1 MAVPASGQLSLSRV
15 HREFIY
21 NDYDA
26 STAPGSNVSLKNMST
41 GVNGAV
47 NQISSSRPDGSA
59 PHRLSEF
66 YGYDHDKSLVFLGL
80 NGPVFT
86 STGNSSSWLQSG
98 MISLNDYSNYEIR
111 LVFHYVSGN
120 SYTGD
125 FQIDNIFLNNN
136 NLTTTYTF
144 TSSVHSFQ
152 TSTVDTQFYEDVVFS
167 TLQTGTSTLRWNR
180 DSGGTGSGG
189 TGLNG
194 KSGSSD
200 YYVYAET
207 SSPGYA
213 NKNFWLRSPL
223 IYLAPSGNK
232 EFSFDYARYGATMG
246 TMNVY
251 VEVVNFGGSFEQY

>member
-1 MAVPASGQLSLSRV
+1 MAVPASGLLSLGRV
-15 HREFIY
+15 NKEFIY
-21 NDYDA
+21 NNYDA

-41 GVNGAV
+41 GENGAV
-47 NQISSSRPDGSA
+47 NAASPSRPDGSA

-66 YGYDHDKSLVFLGL
+66 YGYDHDLSLVALGL

-86 STGNSSSWLQSG
+86 STGNYSSSWLYSG
-98 MISLNDYSNYEIR
+98 LISLNDYSNYEIR

-125 FQIDNIFLNNN
+125 FQVEDIFINNN
-136 NLTTTYTF
+136 GLQSTYNF
-144 TSSVHSFQ
+144 ANSVHSFQ
-152 TSTVDTQFYEDVVFS
+152 TSTVDTQFYDDVAFS
-167 TLQTGTSTLRWNR
+167 TLQTGTSALRWNR

-194 KSGSSD
+194 RLGSSD
-200 YYVYAET
+200 YYVYAEA

-223 IYLAPSGNK
+223 IYLAQSGNK
-232 EFSFDYARYGATMG
+232 EFSFYYAKYGATMG

-251 VEVVNFGGSFEQY
+251 VEAVNYGVFDAY

>member
-1 MAVPASGQLSLSRV
+1 MAVPTSGQLSLGRV
-15 HREFIY
+15 HREFIF
-21 NDYDA
+21 NDYA
-26 STAPGSNVSLKNMST
+26 SSTASGNNISLRNMST
-41 GVNGAV
+41 GGNGAV

-66 YGYDHDKSLVFLGL
+66 YGYDHDKTLVFLGL

-125 FQIDNIFLNNN
+125 FQIEDIFINNN
-136 NLTTTYTF
+136 GLQNTF
-144 TSSVHSFQ
+144 DFANSTHSFQ

-194 KSGSSD
+194 RLGSSD

-207 SSPGYA
+207 SSPGYS

-223 IYLAPSGNK
+223 IYIAPSGNK
-232 EFSFDYARYGATMG
+232 EFSFYYAKYGNTMG

-251 VEVVNFGGSFEQY
+251 VEAVNYGAFEQY

>member
-1 MAVPASGQLSLSRV
+1 MAVPASGQLSMRGV
-15 HREFIY
+15 IREFSSNNY
-21 NDYDA
+21 GA
-26 STAPGSNVSLKNMST
+26 SSTHEDVSLLEMST

-47 NQISSSRPDGSA
+47 NAVSPSKPDGSA

-66 YGYDHDKSLVFLGL
+66 YGYDHDLRLVTLGL

-86 STGNSSSWLQSG
+86 STGSSSSWLYSDL
-98 MISLNDYSNYEIR
+98 ISLNDYSNYEIR

-125 FQIDNIFLNNN
+125 FQIDDIFINNGG
-136 NLTTTYTF
+136 LQGTYDF

-152 TSTVDTQFYEDVVFS
+152 TSTTDTATYGSVAFS
-167 TLQTGTSTLRWNR
+167 TLQTGISALRWNR
-180 DSGGTGSGG
+180 DAGGTGSGG

-194 KSGSSD
+194 RLGSSD

-207 SSPGYA
+207 SYPGYS
-213 NKNFWLRSPL
+213 NKNYWLRSPL
-223 IYLAPSGNK
+223 IYIAPGSGNK
-232 EFSFDYARYGATMG
+232 EFSFYYAKYGNSMG

-251 VEVVNFGGSFEQY
+251 VEAVNFGGGFE